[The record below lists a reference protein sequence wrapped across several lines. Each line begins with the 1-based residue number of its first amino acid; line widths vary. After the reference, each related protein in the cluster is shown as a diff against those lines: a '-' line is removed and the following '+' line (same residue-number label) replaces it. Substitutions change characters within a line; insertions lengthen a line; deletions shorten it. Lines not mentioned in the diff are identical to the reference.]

1 MQRKVIMYRVLV
13 FGMTENPGGV
23 ESFLMNYYRNIDKS
37 KIQFDFLCNSHA
49 PVAYEDELIGM
60 GARTY
65 HITARSTDYRKYKAE
80 LEDLFRTKSKE
91 WDAIWVNISSL
102 ANIDYLKMA
111 KKYGIRKRIIHSH
124 NSRNMDSKLRG
135 FLHKINRLVIKKY
148 ATDFWACA
156 PDAAQWFYTN
166 KLMEQVIIIHN
177 AIDVEKFAYDEEK
190 RKKYRKQIG
199 CTDEYLIGNIGRF
212 HFQKNQMFLLDVFAE
227 ILKIDSKCALVLI
240 GQGEDEEKL
249 KKKAVDL
256 NISEKVYFVGIQK
269 DIPGWLSALDL
280 FLFPSVFEGL
290 SVVALEAQANGV
302 TVLASKGVI
311 TEELRM
317 NDNFMF
323 FSLDKSPYDW
333 GVEALAMKQYVRPDN
348 EYIKQN
354 FKLKGYDIQN
364 EVKKIEDRW
373 LKDEKTIY

>member
-1 MQRKVIMYRVLV
+1 MMK
-13 FGMTENPGGV
+13 
-23 ESFLMNYYRNIDKS
+23 KS
-37 KIQFDFLCNSHA
+37 
-49 PVAYEDELIGM
+49 V
-60 GARTY
+60 R
-65 HITARSTDYRKYKAE
+65 
-80 LEDLFRTKSKE
+80 
-91 WDAIWVNISSL
+91 
-102 ANIDYLKMA
+102 
-111 KKYGIRKRIIHSH
+111 
-124 NSRNMDSKLRG
+124 
-135 FLHKINRLVIKKY
+135 
-148 ATDFWACA
+148 
-156 PDAAQWFYTN
+156 
-166 KLMEQVIIIHN
+166 
-177 AIDVEKFAYDEEK
+177 
-190 RKKYRKQIG
+190 RKQIG

-269 DIPGWLSALDL
+269 DIPGWLSAMDL

-323 FSLDKSPYDW
+323 FSLDKSPYD
-333 GVEALAMKQYVRPDN
+333 
-348 EYIKQN
+348 
-354 FKLKGYDIQN
+354 
-364 EVKKIEDRW
+364 
-373 LKDEKTIY
+373 